1 MRLLK
6 KIWGTKPTPLNST
19 YDTYNREARQIITPN
34 LLTGMRVEISKTILP
49 YLQISN
55 IKTNSTAQ
63 TFLTLSSRNTVF
75 QFSFD
80 SNRNYQF
87 KSSLLTGPL
96 VTKLH
101 SIVSH
106 KKDVFNHLETA
117 LATKFHNLT
126 FKLISPTFTAANLIY
141 IVSYFVSL
149 RFISCGV
156 EAIGQNNELGLSFS
170 TRIENEKGVY
180 CASIQKFN
188 TLVLSFYRRIMGHL
202 ELGGEVS
209 KSRSGV
215 SYAAGMRVRNYRS
228 DVKCSVDSNC
238 NFYLDWNEALT
249 ENLRIEFSSS
259 YDWKDFEYGIGLVFE
274 G

>member
-1 MRLLK
+1 MKLLK
-6 KIWGTKPTPLNST
+6 KIWCAKPKPLNST
-19 YDTYNREARQIITPN
+19 YDTYNREALQIITPS
-34 LLTGMRVEISKTILP
+34 LLTGIRMEISKTILP
-49 YLQISN
+49 YLQISS
-55 IKTNSTAQ
+55 IKTDSAAQ
-63 TFLTLSSRNTVF
+63 TFLTLSSRNSVF

-87 KSSLLTGPL
+87 KSSLLAGPL

-101 SIVSH
+101 SIVSQ
-106 KKDVFNHLETA
+106 KKDVFNHLEAA
-117 LATKFHNLT
+117 LASKFHNLT
-126 FKLISPTFTAANLIY
+126 FKLISPTFAAANLVY

-149 RFISCGV
+149 RLLSCGFEV
-156 EAIGQNNELGLSFS
+156 IGQNNELGISFS
-170 TRIENEKGVY
+170 TRVEDGKGVY

-188 TLVLSFYRRIMGHL
+188 TLVLSFYRRIMGCL

-209 KSRSGV
+209 KTRSRT
-215 SYAAGMRVRNYRS
+215 SYAAGMRVKNHRS
-228 DVKCSVDSNC
+228 DVRCSVDSSC
-238 NFYLDWNEALT
+238 NVYFDWNESLS